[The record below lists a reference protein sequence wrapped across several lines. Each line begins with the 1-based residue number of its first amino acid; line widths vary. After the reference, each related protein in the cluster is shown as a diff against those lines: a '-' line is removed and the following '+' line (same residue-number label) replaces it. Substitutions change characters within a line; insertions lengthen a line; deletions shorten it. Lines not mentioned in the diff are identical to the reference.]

1 MFSLQKR
8 LARRRTGGFSLIELL
23 IVIAIIL
30 IILAVALP
38 KLTSARRYA
47 QEMAAVKAI
56 NTIHTAQTQYYSQYG
71 AYATSLT
78 QLGPPA
84 SGTPGPAGAELID
97 RDLATGEK
105 GGFRFVLQQT
115 QTGYALQVNPV
126 AFGTGG
132 THTYFSDQ
140 SMSIHQHNG
149 QETATASDPLIGE
162 TQQQANQTQS
172 GGAAAP
178 APATK

>member
-1 MFSLQKR
+1 MFSR
-8 LARRRTGGFSLIELL
+8 TARRRTAGFSLIELL

-56 NTIHTAQTQYYSQYG
+56 TTVHTAETQYYSQYG
-71 AYATSLT
+71 QYATTLQ

-84 SGTPGPAGAELID
+84 SGAPGPNGAELID
-97 RDLATGEK
+97 RDLASGEK
-105 GGFRFVLQQT
+105 GGFRFVLTQT
-115 QTGYALQVNPV
+115 PTGYALQVTPT
-126 AFGTGG
+126 AFGTSG

-140 SMSIHQHNG
+140 SMTIHQHSG
-149 QETATASDPLIGE
+149 QEPATANDQLLGE
-162 TQQQANQTQS
+162 SAQQQQQQQT
-172 GGAAAP
+172 
-178 APATK
+178 K

>member
-1 MFSLQKR
+1 MFSVQKR
-8 LARRRTGGFSLIELL
+8 LQRRRSAGFSLIELL

-56 NTIHTAQTQYYSQYG
+56 STIHTAETQYYSQYG
-71 AYATSLT
+71 AYATSLA

-84 SGTPGPAGAELID
+84 SGTPGPNGAELVD

-149 QETATASDPLIGE
+149 QENATVADPLLGE
-162 TQQQANQTQS
+162 TQQQTQQNQ
-172 GGAAAP
+172 AAP
-178 APATK
+178 AAPAAK